1 MELGET
7 TPPPG
12 GFVISGAATSVQY
25 TLRTITYIDGFNL
38 YFGCLKSLP
47 HCRWLDVWE
56 LAQAICKANNPA
68 SELTLVRYFTAPI
81 GARLSKRG
89 SASVKAQQDYL
100 RALSIYQ
107 PNVDIIQGKFFYAEG
122 QYHENIKPLDL
133 DTKVSVIRAEEK
145 QTDVNIAVHMMA
157 DAADGLCDQ
166 QILISNDS
174 DCAPALAMIR
184 KRHPDIVRGVI
195 APLPNI
201 QLSNKGH
208 RRPSNELTDL
218 SSWTRESISEDLLTN
233 CQLPD
238 RIPTRKRPI
247 DKPAHWC

>member
-1 MELGET
+1 M
-7 TPPPG
+7 
-12 GFVISGAATSVQY
+12 
-25 TLRTITYIDGFNL
+25 RTITYIDGFNL

-56 LAQAICKANNPA
+56 LAQAVCKTNDPS
-68 SELTLVRYFTAPI
+68 SELTLVRYFTAPV

-89 SASVKAQQDYL
+89 AVSVKAQQDYL
-100 RALSIYQ
+100 RALAAYQ

-133 DTKVSVIRAEEK
+133 DTKVAVIRAEEK

-157 DAADGLCDQ
+157 DAADDLCDQ
-166 QILISNDS
+166 QVLISNDS

-184 KRHPDIVRGVI
+184 KRHPNIVRGVI
-195 APLPNI
+195 APLPSTH
-201 QLSNKGH
+201 LSSKNR
-208 RRPSNELTDL
+208 RRPSSELTAL
-218 SSWTRESISEDLLTN
+218 SNWTRESISESLLAN

-238 RIPTRKRPI
+238 RIPTRKRPVE
-247 DKPAHWC
+247 KPAHWN